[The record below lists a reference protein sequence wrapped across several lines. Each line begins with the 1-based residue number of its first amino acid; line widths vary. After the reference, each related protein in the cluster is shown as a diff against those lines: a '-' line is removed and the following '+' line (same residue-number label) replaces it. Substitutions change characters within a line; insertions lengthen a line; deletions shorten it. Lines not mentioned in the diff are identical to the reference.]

1 MPILDPF
8 GTRKKLWSFPQLFHN
23 YLIIKYVLLKNPLIL
38 LLIPKTLQWLP
49 DFTECHFCSVVL
61 SIVLTFKEL

>member
-1 MPILDPF
+1 MQNAPGKFTRGILH
-8 GTRKKLWSFPQLFHN
+8 K
-23 YLIIKYVLLKNPLIL
+23 PLIMNGL
-38 LLIPKTLQWLP
+38 HSTLIFFLVPKTLQWLP

>member
-1 MPILDPF
+1 M
-8 GTRKKLWSFPQLFHN
+8 HN
-23 YLIIKYVLLKNPLIL
+23 YLIIKSIFFLV
-38 LLIPKTLQWLP
+38 PKTLQWLP